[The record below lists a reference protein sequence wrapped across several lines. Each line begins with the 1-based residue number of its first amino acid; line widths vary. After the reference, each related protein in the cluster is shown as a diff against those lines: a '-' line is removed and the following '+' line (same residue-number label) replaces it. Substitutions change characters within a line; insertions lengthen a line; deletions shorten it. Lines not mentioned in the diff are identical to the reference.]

1 MASIKYGC
9 LNPNAKTKEYPV
21 AASQYF
27 AHEGFNPVLLDGSGN
42 LIGGLTASGTLLGVA
57 IVPKGRGNATNTSDS
72 YWLSS
77 ATAAKDKIP
86 VVLGVDGEQFLAPT
100 GTSAQADTT
109 VAAATH
115 VGNAYNVTGANTA
128 TSHWVDLGETDIGNV
143 IIMDLGVNV
152 HTDAA
157 VTDAVV
163 IINPILCQAD

>member
-21 AASQYF
+21 EASQYF
-27 AHEGFNPVLLDGSGN
+27 QHEGFNPVLLNDSGN
-42 LIGGLTASGTLLGVA
+42 LIGALDASTTLLGVA
-57 IVPKGRGNATNTSDS
+57 IVPKGRGNATNTSDA
-72 YWLSS
+72 YWMSS
-77 ATAAKDKIP
+77 ATAAKDKLP

-163 IINPILCQAD
+163 IINPLLCQAD

>member
-42 LIGGLTASGTLLGVA
+42 LIGALDESATLLGVA
-57 IVPKGRGNATNTSDS
+57 IVPKGRGNGTNTSDS

-77 ATAAKDKIP
+77 ATAAKDKLP
-86 VVLGVDGEQFLAPT
+86 VVLAVDGEQFLVPT
-100 GTSAQADTT
+100 GTTAQADTT

-115 VGNAYNVTGANTA
+115 VGNAYNITGANSAST
-128 TSHWVDLGETDIGNV
+128 HWVDLGETDVGNV

-152 HTDAA
+152 HADAA

-163 IINPILCQAD
+163 IINPLLCQAD

>member
-27 AHEGFNPVLLDGSGN
+27 AHEGFNPVQLDGDGN
-42 LIGGLTASGTLLGVA
+42 LIGALSAASTLFGVA
-57 IVPKGRGNATNTSDS
+57 IVPKGRGNATNTSDD

-77 ATAAKDKIP
+77 ATAAKDRIP
-86 VVLGVDGEQFLAPT
+86 VVLAVDGEQFLVPT
-100 GTSAQADTT
+100 ATT

-115 VGNAYNVTGANTA
+115 VGNAYDIVGVNTA
-128 TSHWVDLGETDIGNV
+128 STHYVNLAATAIKV
-143 IIMDLGVNV
+143 VVCVDLGVNV
-152 HTDAA
+152 NADAA

-163 IINPILCQAD
+163 IINPTLYQVAEST